1 MSFGVTVGLAEPVSQ
16 SCISVLTWQ
25 MSLAPRGCGYGAAC
39 VIFVKGFCCEG
50 VEGKAGNLKQPL
62 LGVCK
67 AILFD
72 ATSPGKPFGLL
83 CSLPPFEHSTMERF
97 FACRG
102 ISSSAN
108 LGCFSALLFA
118 EADLAEAGCA
128 EVPVH
133 LSRCCSWSL
142 SEARIYVEVFL
153 HEGSFSQTNSLVLLA
168 VLEDYVV
175 SPSIK
180 GKASN

>member
-1 MSFGVTVGLAEPVSQ
+1 
-16 SCISVLTWQ
+16 
-25 MSLAPRGCGYGAAC
+25 MSLAPRGFGYDAAC

-50 VEGKAGNLKQPL
+50 VEEKAGNLKQPL

-67 AILFD
+67 AILVD
-72 ATSPGKPFGLL
+72 ATSPGTFWT
-83 CSLPPFEHSTMERF
+83 SLFSASFEHSTVERF

-133 LSRCCSWSL
+133 LSRCCRGSL
-142 SEARIYVEVFL
+142 SEARIYVEVF
-153 HEGSFSQTNSLVLLA
+153 FV
-168 VLEDYVV
+168 
-175 SPSIK
+175 
-180 GKASN
+180 